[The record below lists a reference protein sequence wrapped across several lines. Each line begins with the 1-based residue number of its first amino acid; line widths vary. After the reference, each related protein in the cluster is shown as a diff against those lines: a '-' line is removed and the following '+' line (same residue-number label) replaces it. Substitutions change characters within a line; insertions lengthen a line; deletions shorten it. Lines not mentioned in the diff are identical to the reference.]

1 MNSNAN
7 TKRLVTLG
15 ILAAIVIILQFA
27 VSIPLGPFTVTLTLV
42 PIIIGAI
49 LYGPAGGAILGAI
62 FGIVVSVQVVTGAAG
77 AFSTMMLQQ
86 TAIGTLGICI
96 LKGLLAG
103 LVAGLL
109 FQAVSKKSYYGGVM
123 AAAIAAPIVNT
134 GIFSI
139 ACLTLFKGL
148 VVSALGTEAGLLV
161 AFLTAFIGVNFL
173 VEFLVNVLLVPV
185 IVRILK
191 AVNKNA

>member
-49 LYGPAGGAILGAI
+49 LYGPAGGAVLGAI
-62 FGIVVSVQVVTGAAG
+62 FGIVVSIQVLTGAAG
-77 AFSTMMLQQ
+77 AFSTMMLEQ

-109 FQAVSKKSYYGGVM
+109 FKAISQKSYYGGVM

-148 VVSALGTEAGLLV
+148 VVGALGTEAGLLV

-173 VEFLVNVLLVPV
+173 VEFLVNVLLVPI